1 MSLLKSVIK
10 TLASLALSL
19 SLMLACLTGCGEH
32 RRYETECFFFD
43 TYVYVCIY
51 GGSDEILSDVV
62 RLCAEYD
69 RLFSKTNTESDV
81 WALNNANGEP
91 VVVNEKTAELLMLS
105 CEYAELSGGRFD
117 VTCGS
122 VTELW
127 DFSSETPSLPDASEL
142 TEALQYVGT
151 DKMTIEDTTVTLSS
165 GTKIDLGGIAKGF
178 VADEIASYL
187 RESGVN
193 NAVIS
198 LGGNV
203 LVVGDKFGKQ
213 YTVGV
218 EAPSGE
224 GYLTTLKL
232 SDKSVVTAG
241 INKRGF
247 TLDGCY
253 YHHILDLS
261 TGMPVNNGL
270 ASVTVISESSTK
282 GDALATTLFLMGL
295 EEGIILAES
304 LDGVEAVFAATS
316 GETFMTSG
324 LQ

>member
-19 SLMLACLTGCGEH
+19 SLMLTCLTGCGEH
-32 RRYETECFFFD
+32 RRHETECFFFD
-43 TYVYVCIY
+43 TYVYLCIY

-91 VVVNEKTAELLMLS
+91 VIVNEKTAELLTIS

-127 DFSSETPSLPDASEL
+127 DFSTETPSLPDSSEL
-142 TEALQYVGT
+142 TEALQYVGI

-165 GTKIDLGGIAKGF
+165 GTRIDLGGIAKGF

-187 RESGVN
+187 RENGVN
-193 NAVIS
+193 NAVIN

-203 LVVGDKFGKQ
+203 LVVGDKFGRQ

-218 EAPSGE
+218 EAPSGD
-224 GYLTTLKL
+224 GYLTTLQL

-241 INKRGF
+241 ISKRGF

-270 ASVTVISESSTK
+270 ASVTVVSESSTQ

-295 EEGIILAES
+295 EEGLILAES

-316 GETFMTSG
+316 GEMFATSG